1 MQVIFWTE
9 DNLCFIS
16 DCKNSFNC
24 KLKKFINKQIII
36 FYSPSNALC
45 LSEKSVKY
53 HTVKQLNIIFSLV
66 CVPIPP
72 SQICKYWISVNKD
85 ARSLKN
91 IHREKTLKQNSNA
104 FQKYEYGHLSRK
116 YIISTLCTS
125 FLNWNKIFERIK

>member
-9 DNLCFIS
+9 DNFCFIS

-45 LSEKSVKY
+45 LSGKSVKY

-66 CVPIPP
+66 CVLFPP

-85 ARSLKN
+85 TMSLKN
-91 IHREKTLKQNSNA
+91 IHREKTHSNKTPTL
-104 FQKYEYGHLSRK
+104 FKSMNMD
-116 YIISTLCTS
+116 IWVVSTSNQLFVRVS
-125 FLNWNKIFERIK
+125 